1 MKTKALISQIARTKP
16 QRWPTYRRVQLSQQ
30 RSVPPTSTTSLFS
43 KWERIALQSIKNHNL
58 KITLFIPLRLICL
71 TRYGCFSEKGYHMG
85 WPDTKTNYK
94 FVVHPREEI
103 PIKSWLL
110 NMWEITIITTKVFHV
125 VVLVWKPIFVCQ
137 MWRFSIAI
145 LWHEPATIKQLTRI
159 PTTLSYFHCKHFIY

>member
-1 MKTKALISQIARTKP
+1 MISTEKKKKKIK
-16 QRWPTYRRVQLSQQ
+16 L
-30 RSVPPTSTTSLFS
+30 LFRNS
-43 KWERIALQSIKNHNL
+43 KWPPPAYFRDWLQWAHHSGPCMGTIVIRMEN
-58 KITLFIPLRLICL
+58 IPKLY
-71 TRYGCFSEKGYHMG
+71 TYGCFSEKGYHMG
-85 WPDTKTNYK
+85 WPDSKTNYK
-94 FVVHPREEI
+94 FVIHPLEEI
-103 PIKSWLL
+103 PITSWLL

>member
-1 MKTKALISQIARTKP
+1 MKYKECKLTATNWLFSMRMMS
-16 QRWPTYRRVQLSQQ
+16 PTTTLCQ
-30 RSVPPTSTTSLFS
+30 RSSTSLPPRNTR
-43 KWERIALQSIKNHNL
+43 ERR
-58 KITLFIPLRLICL
+58 LFTWLSLRCRCYKAINVGN
-71 TRYGCFSEKGYHMG
+71 YNVNGCFSEKGYHMG
-85 WPDTKTNYK
+85 WPDSKTNYK
-94 FVVHPREEI
+94 FVIHPLEEI